1 MHLSQHAIQRCEQR
15 GVSEAMIDII
25 VRFGSVEHHQGSEII
40 RLDKR
45 GVGRAKQYLGGLFKG
60 SREQLRSCYVVI
72 RDGTVVTV
80 ARRTRHHKRDR
91 N

>member
-25 VRFGSVEHHQGSEII
+25 VRFGSVEYHRGNEIV

-45 GVGRAKQYLGGLFKG
+45 GVGRAQQYLGGLYKG
-60 SREQLRSCYVVI
+60 SREQLQSCYVVV

-80 ARRTRHHKRDR
+80 ARQTRHHKRDR
-91 N
+91 H